1 MGLCEHKAPEP
12 APAAGAKD
20 SALNLTWEPPQET
33 WRDYE
38 TDKQAQARAPRV
50 PVCLCEQ

>member
-1 MGLCEHKAPEP
+1 MGLCEHKALEP
-12 APAAGAKD
+12 VPAAGAKD
-20 SALNLTWEPPQET
+20 SALNLTREPRQET